1 MLASE
6 KINAVISSCEG
17 EKAIFRYTEH
27 DGAVQIKSGNT
38 AVLTE
43 NIPQAGDYLVAAD
56 GFFQVN
62 IPVAA
67 ELIKLAAAEVEN
79 GELLE
84 LYCGVGVFSVA
95 LAEKN
100 SELRC
105 TGIELSRIAVEFA
118 KLNAKNHQVSDRCR
132 FYAGDAGKMLKKF
145 RPCGKFTLL
154 IDPPRGGVE
163 KEALQKI
170 IALNKLCKPFV

>member
-1 MLASE
+1 ML
-6 KINAVISSCEG
+6 
-17 EKAIFRYTEH
+17 FR
-27 DGAVQIKSGNT
+27 S
-38 AVLTE
+38 
-43 NIPQAGDYLVAAD
+43 
-56 GFFQVN
+56 
-62 IPVAA
+62 
-67 ELIKLAAAEVEN
+67 VEN

-105 TGIELSRIAVEFA
+105 TGIELNKKAIEFA

-170 IALNKLCKPFV
+170 IALKAEKIIYISCAADTLSRDLKELISAGYRVKSSRVLDMFPRTAHFESFTVLEKTQGEQL